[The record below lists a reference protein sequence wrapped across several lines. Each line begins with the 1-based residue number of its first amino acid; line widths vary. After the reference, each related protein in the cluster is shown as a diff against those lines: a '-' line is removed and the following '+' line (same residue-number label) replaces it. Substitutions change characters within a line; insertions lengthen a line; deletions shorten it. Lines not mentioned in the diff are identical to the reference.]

1 MFLQFS
7 VSQGRVKKDFI
18 IFAKF
23 SAENNPFFSSTCSE
37 MEIPL
42 CVFDTFIKMR
52 RWGHHPC
59 WILRVWG
66 WVILLYFF
74 YMFQSVL
81 NVCATLLG
89 ARAPLQLV
97 CVKKTCKELRKPQ
110 RPTALHVTKREFKR
124 YNDLRSTSQSTK

>member
-59 WILRVWG
+59 WILRVW
-66 WVILLYFF
+66 VILLYFF
-74 YMFQSVL
+74 LHVSERSEHLCYYVFLVGKINQFHGFL
-81 NVCATLLG
+81 FTLLEG
-89 ARAPLQLV
+89 GGP
-97 CVKKTCKELRKPQ
+97 
-110 RPTALHVTKREFKR
+110 
-124 YNDLRSTSQSTK
+124 YNG